1 MGERR
6 VDGGTAD
13 EVNLT
18 GHEMGVAF
26 PCGGRLWLKES
37 TVSGVLLGF
46 FLVASRW
53 LLVWCRGRF
62 NWRWKRVGS
71 NNIFVWVVGNGVC
84 C

>member
-26 PCGGRLWLKES
+26 RCGGRLWLKES

-53 LLVWCRGRF
+53 LLVWC
-62 NWRWKRVGS
+62 
-71 NNIFVWVVGNGVC
+71 
-84 C
+84 